1 MADRIPMTRAGYD
14 KIKAE
19 LNELENEKM
28 PEIEKRIG
36 AARSEGDLSENAEY
50 HGARESQGLL
60 QAKINLLKSKLASA
74 EIVDPAT
81 MPKAKINLLAGKL
94 AHAQIMDTTK
104 VPKDQVSFGCTVVVK
119 DLDFGDTEEFTLVG
133 AGEEDYD
140 VGKILVTSPLAQGL
154 LGKKKGEKAEVQV
167 PAGVNRFEIVD
178 IRFE

>member
-1 MADRIPMTRAGYD
+1 MSDRIPMTRTGYD

-19 LNELENEKM
+19 LYELENERM
-28 PEIEKRIG
+28 PEIEKRIA

-60 QAKINLLKSKLASA
+60 QAKINLLKSKLATA
-74 EIVDPAT
+74 EIVDPST
-81 MPKAKINLLAGKL
+81 MPRDVVA
-94 AHAQIMDTTK
+94 
-104 VPKDQVSFGCTVVVK
+104 FGATVVVK

-133 AGEEDYD
+133 GGEEDYD
-140 VGKILVTSPLAQGL
+140 AGKILVTSPLAQGL

-167 PAGVNRFEIVD
+167 PAGVNRFEILD